1 MKNSVINNEK
11 TLWSANKKLNEI
23 MTKVNNGI
31 KKLKKIFFGNF
42 SKIMKGSTKKFIR
55 KFKAPFTF

>member
-11 TLWSANKKLNEI
+11 TLRSANKKLNEI

-31 KKLKKIFFGNF
+31 KKLKNFFF
-42 SKIMKGSTKKFIR
+42 LEILAKL
-55 KFKAPFTF
+55 

>member
-1 MKNSVINNEK
+1 MKNSVINNKK

-31 KKLKKIFFGNF
+31 KKLKKFFLEILA
-42 SKIMKGSTKKFIR
+42 KL
-55 KFKAPFTF
+55 